1 MHQFRGTHWRKPH
14 YETLQVRGIKDA
26 LRLEL
31 LQSFDS
37 EIRDETTL
45 GWQRQWLI
53 ELPWENRAM

>member
-1 MHQFRGTHWRKPH
+1 MRQDAPYFEGKDPVLV
-14 YETLQVRGIKDA
+14 YIAKKLKDA

>member
-1 MHQFRGTHWRKPH
+1 MHQFHGTHWRKPY

-31 LQSFDS
+31 LQSLNG
-37 EIRDETTL
+37 EIRDEAAL

-53 ELPWENRAM
+53 ELTWENSTM

>member
-1 MHQFRGTHWRKPH
+1 MPRRKTHH
-14 YETLQVRGIKDA
+14 ETLQVRGIKDA

-31 LQSFDS
+31 LQSFDG

-53 ELPWENRAM
+53 ELPWENSAT